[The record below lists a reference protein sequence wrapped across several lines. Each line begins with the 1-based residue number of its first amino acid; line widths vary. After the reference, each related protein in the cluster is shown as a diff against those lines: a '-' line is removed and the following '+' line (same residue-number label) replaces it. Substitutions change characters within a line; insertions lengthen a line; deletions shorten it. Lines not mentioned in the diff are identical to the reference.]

1 MSSYPVVTVQS
12 PPARKNRAAT
22 RVAAV
27 PRAVRVDAAANDDR
41 APSTFSIFGDPLFGM
56 AIGTGILFA
65 VLAVL
70 IAFA

>member
-1 MSSYPVVTVQS
+1 MSSHPIVTVQS
-12 PPARKNRAAT
+12 ARARKTRAAT

-27 PRAVRVDAAANDDR
+27 PQAVGVEAAANDDT
-41 APSTFSIFGDPLFGM
+41 ATSTFSVFGDPLFGM

-65 VLAVL
+65 ALAAL

>member
-12 PPARKNRAAT
+12 PPAPNNRAAT

-27 PRAVRVDAAANDDR
+27 PQAVRMEAAANDDT
-41 APSTFSIFGDPLFGM
+41 ATSTFSVFGDPLFGM

-65 VLAVL
+65 VLALL

>member
-12 PPARKNRAAT
+12 PPARKKRAAK
-22 RVAAV
+22 RVAGV
-27 PRAVRVDAAANDDR
+27 PRAVRVEPAANDDT
-41 APSTFSIFGDPLFGM
+41 AASTFSVFGDPLFGM

-65 VLAVL
+65 VLAAL